1 MRLSV
6 LCFCVCVQS
15 FICLSDVLLRDNK
28 PRANW
33 KGDFNLIVS
42 NFEHER
48 INADYYC
55 LLFTVPKFDEFD
67 PKM

>member
-1 MRLSV
+1 M
-6 LCFCVCVQS
+6 CVFSHLYASPMFFWETINQEP
-15 FICLSDVLLRDNK
+15 IG
-28 PRANW
+28 